1 MQLLRNFEHNLGK
14 KRLINLYSIQK
25 IDMKVTFDI
34 SKVNKLLELL
44 LMIDF
49 EDELECI
56 VEW

>member
-1 MQLLRNFEHNLGK
+1 LGK